1 MKLPDS
7 NSILCVYCYFNNFLR
22 IPRITKFEIYIYIYL
37 FDFFFVKV
45 DLQIVDDL
53 SRDSKN
59 IVTRRILKL

>member
-22 IPRITKFEIYIYIYL
+22 IPRITKFEIYIYL

-59 IVTRRILKL
+59 IDTRRILKL

>member
-7 NSILCVYCYFNNFLR
+7 NSILCVYYYFNNFLG
-22 IPRITKFEIYIYIYL
+22 IPRITKFEIYTYL